1 MNPDEYVDRL
11 LEQRERG
18 EQQLPVIT
26 DEIAASLAAA
36 EVLTQ
41 LQEIAVPPEFAGYL
55 ELYLR
60 ARARNVGQQTSTA
73 LPVVRPGSR
82 AGVRRSWS
90 AVLGFAAVLLA
101 ACISI
106 LTASAQS
113 LPGDTLYGLKQ
124 AEYQLTLNF
133 ASRPQDRASAQ
144 IDQLRHALADL
155 RTVVTAGRAD
165 DAIRLALASAAA
177 KTTDSRGAVAA
188 LPAGAQREA
197 AQRELDGVLA
207 QEEQTVRH
215 MLDQVDW
222 PVRLA
227 CTQQLGALGDAVPT
241 VTRVLVHPQSNG
253 TLLITLT
260 GTHFAP
266 HAELMIDGR
275 SEGTVSQ
282 SSSQQLVAVVSDAA
296 WSAGPH
302 ALGVRNPDGTAAQ
315 MVLSDESDGHNGSG
329 TPQPNDDHNRYGTP
343 QPNDSGE

>member
-11 LEQRERG
+11 IERRERG
-18 EQQLPVIT
+18 EKQLPVIT

-41 LQEIAVPPEFAGYL
+41 LREITVPPEFAGYL

-60 ARARNVGQQTSTA
+60 ARARNFGQQTSTA
-73 LPVVRPGSR
+73 LPVVRPVGR
-82 AGVRRSWS
+82 AGVRRSWT

-106 LTASAQS
+106 LTASARS

-133 ASRPQDRASAQ
+133 ASGPQDRASAQ
-144 IDQLRHALADL
+144 IDQLRNALVDL

-165 DAIRLALASAAA
+165 DAIGLALSSVAA
-177 KTTDSRGAVAA
+177 KTHASRGAVAA
-188 LPAGAQREA
+188 LPAGAEREA

-215 MLDQVDW
+215 LLDQVDW
-222 PVRLA
+222 PLRLA

-241 VTRVLVHPQSNG
+241 VTHVMVHAQSNG

-275 SEGTVSQ
+275 PEGTVSPNT
-282 SSSQQLVAVVSDAA
+282 SQQLVAVVSDAA
-296 WSAGPH
+296 WSAGAH

-315 MVLSDESDGHNGSG
+315 MVLSDESDDHNQPGG
-329 TPQPNDDHNRYGTP
+329 NHNRYATPQPTNGP
-343 QPNDSGE
+343 GE

>member
-26 DEIAASLAAA
+26 DEVAASLAAA

-73 LPVVRPGSR
+73 LPVVRPVSH
-82 AGVRRSWS
+82 AGVRRSWT

-133 ASRPQDRASAQ
+133 VSGQLDRARAHIAQ
-144 IDQLRHALADL
+144 LCK
-155 RTVVTAGRAD
+155 GRA
-165 DAIRLALASAAA
+165 LLH
-177 KTTDSRGAVAA
+177 TEV
-188 LPAGAQREA
+188 
-197 AQRELDGVLA
+197 ELG
-207 QEEQTVRH
+207 
-215 MLDQVDW
+215 
-222 PVRLA
+222 
-227 CTQQLGALGDAVPT
+227 
-241 VTRVLVHPQSNG
+241 
-253 TLLITLT
+253 
-260 GTHFAP
+260 
-266 HAELMIDGR
+266 
-275 SEGTVSQ
+275 
-282 SSSQQLVAVVSDAA
+282 
-296 WSAGPH
+296 
-302 ALGVRNPDGTAAQ
+302 
-315 MVLSDESDGHNGSG
+315 
-329 TPQPNDDHNRYGTP
+329 
-343 QPNDSGE
+343 

>member
-11 LEQRERG
+11 IERRERG
-18 EQQLPVIT
+18 EKQLPVIT
-26 DEIAASLAAA
+26 DEVAASLAAA

-41 LQEIAVPPEFAGYL
+41 LREMAVPPKFAGYL
-55 ELYLR
+55 ELSLR
-60 ARARNVGQQTSTA
+60 ARARNFGQQTSTA
-73 LPVVRPGSR
+73 LPVVRPVSR
-82 AGVRRSWS
+82 AGVPRSWT

-106 LTASAQS
+106 LTASARS

-133 ASRPQDRASAQ
+133 ASGPQDRARAQ
-144 IDQLRHALADL
+144 IDQLRNALVDL
-155 RTVVTAGRAD
+155 RAVVTAGRAD
-165 DAIRLALASAAA
+165 DAIRLALSSVAA
-177 KTTDSRGAVAA
+177 TTNASRGAVAA
-188 LPAGAQREA
+188 LPAGAQRES

-215 MLDQVDW
+215 LLDQVDW

-241 VTRVLVHPQSNG
+241 VTRVMVHPQSTG

-266 HAELMIDGR
+266 QAELMIDGR
-275 SEGTVSQ
+275 PEGTVSQ
-282 SSSQQLVAVVSDAA
+282 STSQQIVAVVSDAA

-315 MVLSDESDGHNGSG
+315 MALSDESD
-329 TPQPNDDHNRYGTP
+329 DHNRYATP
-343 QPNDSGE
+343 QPTDDSGEGHR

>member
-11 LEQRERG
+11 IERRERG
-18 EQQLPVIT
+18 EKQLPVIT

-41 LQEIAVPPEFAGYL
+41 LREIAVPPEFAGYL

-60 ARARNVGQQTSTA
+60 ARARNFGQQTSTA
-73 LPVVRPGSR
+73 LPVVRPRSR
-82 AGVRRSWS
+82 AGVRRSWT
-90 AVLGFAAVLLA
+90 AVLGFATVLLA

-106 LTASAQS
+106 LTASARS

-124 AEYQLTLNF
+124 AEYRLTLNF
-133 ASRPQDRASAQ
+133 ASGPQDRASAQ
-144 IDQLRHALADL
+144 IDQLRNALVDL
-155 RTVVTAGRAD
+155 RAVVTAGRAD
-165 DAIRLALASAAA
+165 DAIRLALSSVAA
-177 KTTDSRGAVAA
+177 KTNDSRGAVAA
-188 LPAGAQREA
+188 LPAGAERA
-197 AQRELDGVLA
+197 AAELELDGVLA

-241 VTRVLVHPQSNG
+241 VTQVMVHAQSNG

-266 HAELMIDGR
+266 HAELIIDGR
-275 SEGTVSQ
+275 PEGVVSQ
-282 SSSQQLVAVVSDAA
+282 STSQQVVAVVSDAA

-315 MVLSDESDGHNGSG
+315 MALGDESDDRNRSG
-329 TPQPNDDHNRYGTP
+329 TPQPTD
-343 QPNDSGE
+343 DSGERHR

>member
-1 MNPDEYVDRL
+1 MNPEEYVDRL
-11 LEQRERG
+11 IEQRERG
-18 EQQLPVIT
+18 EQPFPVIT

-41 LQEIAVPPEFAGYL
+41 LREIAVPPEFAGYL
-55 ELYLR
+55 ELHLR
-60 ARARNVGQQTSTA
+60 ARARNFGQQTSTA
-73 LPVVRPGSR
+73 LPVVRPVSR
-82 AGVRRSWS
+82 AGVRRSWT

-106 LTASAQS
+106 LTASARS

-133 ASRPQDRASAQ
+133 ASGPQDRASAQ
-144 IDQLRHALADL
+144 IDQLRNALVDL

-165 DAIRLALASAAA
+165 DAIRLALESVAA
-177 KTTDSRGAVAA
+177 KTNASRGAVAA
-188 LPAGAQREA
+188 LPAGAEREA

-207 QEEQTVRH
+207 QEERTVRQ

-241 VTRVLVHPQSNG
+241 VTHVMVHPQSTG

-266 HAELMIDGR
+266 QAELMIDGR
-275 SEGTVSQ
+275 PGGMVSQ
-282 SSSQQLVAVVSDAA
+282 SSSQQVVAVVSSSA
-296 WSAGPH
+296 WSAGAH

-315 MVLSDESDGHNGSG
+315 MVLSDESDDRNRYA
-329 TPQPNDDHNRYGTP
+329 TPQPT
-343 QPNDSGE
+343 NDSGERHR

>member
-26 DEIAASLAAA
+26 DEVAASLAAA

-41 LQEIAVPPEFAGYL
+41 LREIAVPPEFAGYL

-73 LPVVRPGSR
+73 LPVVRPVSH
-82 AGVRRSWS
+82 AGVRRSWT

-133 ASRPQDRASAQ
+133 ASGPQDRASAQ

-215 MLDQVDW
+215 LLDQVDW

-241 VTRVLVHPQSNG
+241 VTRVMVQPQSTG

-266 HAELMIDGR
+266 QAELMIDGR
-275 SEGTVSQ
+275 PEGTVSQ
-282 SSSQQLVAVVSDAA
+282 STSQQLVAVVSDAA

-315 MVLSDESDGHNGSG
+315 MALSDESDDHN
-329 TPQPNDDHNRYGTP
+329 QPGGNHNRYGTP
-343 QPNDSGE
+343 QPTNGSGE

>member
-1 MNPDEYVDRL
+1 MNPEEYVDRL
-11 LEQRERG
+11 IERRERG
-18 EQQLPVIT
+18 EKQLPVIT

-41 LQEIAVPPEFAGYL
+41 LREITVPPEFAGYL

-60 ARARNVGQQTSTA
+60 ARTRNFGQQTSTA
-73 LPVVRPGSR
+73 LPVVRPVSR
-82 AGVRRSWS
+82 AGVRRSWT

-106 LTASAQS
+106 LTASARS

-124 AEYQLTLNF
+124 AEYQFTLNF
-133 ASRPQDRASAQ
+133 ASGPQYRASAQ
-144 IDQLRHALADL
+144 INQLRNALVDL
-155 RTVVTAGRAD
+155 RTVVTAGRDD
-165 DAIRLALASAAA
+165 DAIRLALEDVAA
-177 KTTDSRGAVAA
+177 KTHASRGAIAA
-188 LPAGAQREA
+188 LPAGAEREA

-215 MLDQVDW
+215 MLNQVDW

-227 CTQQLGALGDAVPT
+227 CTEQLGALGDAVPT
-241 VTRVLVHPQSNG
+241 VTRVLVHPQSTG

-266 HAELMIDGR
+266 QVELMIDGR
-275 SEGTVSQ
+275 PGGIVSQ
-282 SSSQQLVAVVSDAA
+282 STSQQLVAVVSDAA

-315 MVLSDESDGHNGSG
+315 MALSDESDGHNWS
-329 TPQPNDDHNRYGTP
+329 GTP

>member
-11 LEQRERG
+11 IEQRERG
-18 EQQLPVIT
+18 EKQLPVIN

-41 LQEIAVPPEFAGYL
+41 LREIAVPPEFAGYL

-60 ARARNVGQQTSTA
+60 ARTRNFGQQTSTA
-73 LPVVRPGSR
+73 LPVVRPVSR
-82 AGVRRSWS
+82 AGVRRSWT

-106 LTASAQS
+106 LTASARS

-124 AEYQLTLNF
+124 AEYQFTLNF
-133 ASRPQDRASAQ
+133 ASGPHDRASAQ
-144 IDQLRHALADL
+144 IDQLRNALVDL
-155 RTVVTAGRAD
+155 RTVVTAGRDD
-165 DAIRLALASAAA
+165 DAIRLALEDVAA
-177 KTTDSRGAVAA
+177 KTHASRGAIAA
-188 LPAGAQREA
+188 LPAGAEREA

-207 QEEQTVRH
+207 QEEQTVRQ
-215 MLDQVDW
+215 LLNQADW

-227 CTQQLGALGDAVPT
+227 CTEQLGALGDAVPT
-241 VTRVLVHPQSNG
+241 VTRVLVRPQSNG

-266 HAELMIDGR
+266 QVELMIDGR
-275 SEGTVSQ
+275 PGGIVSQ
-282 SSSQQLVAVVSDAA
+282 STSQQLVAVVSDAA

-315 MVLSDESDGHNGSG
+315 MALSDESDDHN
-329 TPQPNDDHNRYGTP
+329 QPGGNHNRYGTP
-343 QPNDSGE
+343 QPTNGSGE

>member
-26 DEIAASLAAA
+26 DEVAASLAAA

-41 LQEIAVPPEFAGYL
+41 LREIAVPPEFAGYL

-73 LPVVRPGSR
+73 LPVVRPVSR
-82 AGVRRSWS
+82 AGVRRCWS

-165 DAIRLALASAAA
+165 DAIRLALASVAA

-215 MLDQVDW
+215 LLDRVDW

-241 VTRVLVHPQSNG
+241 VTRILVHPQSNG

-275 SEGTVSQ
+275 PEGKVSQ

-296 WSAGPH
+296 WSAGAH

-315 MVLSDESDGHNGSG
+315 MVLSDESDDHN
-329 TPQPNDDHNRYGTP
+329 QPGGNHNRYGTP
-343 QPNDSGE
+343 QPTNNSGE